1 MMSKRTVSNRT
12 KWNQFTGTFRTII
25 QEINVFTV
33 RNKMLME
40 LIAYMI
46 TLLNS
51 FLTSTNGEY
60 MVTGSFRTVVNHI
73 AGHLREV
80 CTKQIARNASH
91 TLEIS
96 IIFQVVRLMF
106 QLWT

>member
-1 MMSKRTVSNRT
+1 MFVLKGNVT
-12 KWNQFTGTFRTII
+12 KIMVLNEQFTGTFRTII

-33 RNKMLME
+33 RNEMLME
-40 LIAYMI
+40 LIAYTI

-60 MVTGSFRTVVNHI
+60 MVKDSFRTVVNHI
-73 AGHLREV
+73 GGHLREV
-80 CTKQIARNASH
+80 STNQIARSVQN
-91 TLEIS
+91 TLQIS

-106 QLWT
+106 